1 MSTQIEILIKFKN
14 ILVLFIDEL
23 IEQFPYDSDLILCRI
38 YIKDQIP
45 IENIMKL
52 FVQYFYPQK
61 QLVEERNELFFLEG
75 TQTFFE
81 KLKLKT
87 NVFKKIWLSDTI
99 DDEDRVV
106 IWEWVNSLLVLVDK
120 YDKLVNQP
128 DKQA

>member
-1 MSTQIEILIKFKN
+1 M
-14 ILVLFIDEL
+14 VLFIDEL

-45 IENIMKL
+45 IEHIMKL
-52 FVQYFYPQK
+52 FVIHFYPQK
-61 QLVEERNELFFLEG
+61 TLIEEKNELFFLEG

-120 YDKLVNQP
+120 YDKLNKP
-128 DKQA
+128 ESAT

>member
-120 YDKLVNQP
+120 YDKLVNHP
-128 DKQA
+128 DK

>member
-52 FVQYFYPQK
+52 FTQHFYPQK
-61 QLVEERNELFFLEG
+61 KLIEDKNPDFFLDG
-75 TQTFFE
+75 TQSFFDH
-81 KLKLKT
+81 LKLKT
-87 NVFKKIWLSDTI
+87 NVFKKIWLSDTL

-106 IWEWVNSLLVLVDK
+106 IWEWISSLLTLVDK
-120 YDKLVNQP
+120 YNKIVVE
-128 DKQA
+128 

>member
-52 FVQYFYPQK
+52 FVIHFYPQK
-61 QLVEERNELFFLEG
+61 KLIEEKNELFFLEG

-120 YDKLVNQP
+120 YDKLNKP
-128 DKQA
+128 ESAT

>member
-1 MSTQIEILIKFKN
+1 MSSQIEILIKFKN

-45 IENIMKL
+45 IEHIMKL
-52 FVQYFYPQK
+52 FVTHFYPQK
-61 QLVEERNELFFLEG
+61 KLIEEKNEVFFLEG

-99 DDEDRVV
+99 DDEDRTV

-120 YDKLVNQP
+120 YDKLNKP
-128 DKQA
+128 ENAT